1 MSLLNLFFFCAE
13 YVVLD
18 EKKSLV
24 FTIAFRLLMQVRKAQ
39 SSQSGLNPSGSK
51 NAKGMMTCALV
62 YLVVYLTY
70 KLSVQTRLC
79 SPLLTQV

>member
-1 MSLLNLFFFCAE
+1 M
-13 YVVLD
+13 LD

-24 FTIAFRLLMQVRKAQ
+24 FTIAFRLLMQVSKAQ

-51 NAKGMMTCALV
+51 NAKGMTCALV
-62 YLVVYLTY
+62 YLLVYLTY

-79 SPLLTQV
+79 SPFLYSGLNYIFYL

>member
-1 MSLLNLFFFCAE
+1 M
-13 YVVLD
+13 LD

-51 NAKGMMTCALV
+51 NAKGMTCALV

-70 KLSVQTRLC
+70 KCSNKVVQSIINSGLNYIFY
-79 SPLLTQV
+79 L